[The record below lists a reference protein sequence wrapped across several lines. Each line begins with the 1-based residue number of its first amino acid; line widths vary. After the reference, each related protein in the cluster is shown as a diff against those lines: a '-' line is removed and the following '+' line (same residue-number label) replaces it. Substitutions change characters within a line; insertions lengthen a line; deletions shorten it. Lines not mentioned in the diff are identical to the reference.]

1 VSGVGR
7 VLLLAITL
15 VLAVW
20 FVILRVLPMPGTVR
34 FIIMQAVVLRSTLFR
49 ALLVVVGVLGR
60 AD

>member
-34 FIIMQAVVLRSTLFR
+34 LIIMQAMVLRSTLSI
-49 ALLVVVGVLGR
+49 ALLMVV
-60 AD
+60 